1 MSDTTTQQ
9 VGRPSFIADS
19 WVMARRGLVHIMRVP
34 EALTDATI
42 QPIMFTLLFAYV
54 FGGAIAVENGNY
66 REFMIAGVFAQTI
79 AFGCFGVAMSLAND
93 RKNGAVD
100 RFRSLPMAKG
110 SYLAGHSIASLF
122 RSVVPIV
129 LMSLTGLLI
138 GWKIRNGF
146 ADAVAGYALMLG
158 FSFAMIWIGVLMG
171 AALSS
176 PEAVQGVAFVVIFP
190 ITFVASTFVP
200 ANTLPEPLRTI
211 AEWNPVTT
219 LAEALRILFG
229 NPHTPVLPGSPW
241 SLQHPVLYTVIWIVG
256 ITVVVAPL
264 ATRVLQRSI
273 SD

>member
-1 MSDTTTQQ
+1 MSDTTPDK
-9 VGRPSFIADS
+9 VGKPNFISDT
-19 WVMARRGLVHIMRVP
+19 WVMTRRGILHIQRVP

-54 FGGAIAVENGNY
+54 FGGAIAVQGGSY
-66 REFMIAGVFAQTI
+66 REFMIGGVFAQTI

-110 SYLAGHSIASLF
+110 SYLAGHAIASLI
-122 RSVVPIV
+122 RSIVPII
-129 LMSLTGLLI
+129 LMSLTGLI
-138 GWKIRNGF
+138 VGWRIRNGLG
-146 ADAVAGYALMLG
+146 DAIAAYALMLG
-158 FSFAMIWIGVLMG
+158 FSFAMIWIGVLLG

-190 ITFVASTFVP
+190 ITFIASTFVP
-200 ANTLPEPLRTI
+200 ANTLPGVLRTV

-219 LAEALRILFG
+219 LAEAFRVLFG
-229 NPHTPVLPGSPW
+229 NPQSPVQPDAPW
-241 SLQHPVLYTVIWIVG
+241 SLQHPILYSVIWIVA
-256 ITVVVAPL
+256 ITVIVAPL